1 MNLTYGSRG
10 DDVRKLQQALQS
22 AGYDVGSTGADGVYG
37 RNTQAAVRRY
47 QQANGLSVDG
57 IAGPNTLGRLYG
69 ASQSGGAQQGTLSG
83 VSAGTE
89 AGLSKPWTPPA
100 ASEAPDPAAPDLSY
114 LDAAWED
121 LQGQG
126 SFSYR
131 LDEDPL
137 YARYASLYRQWGRAA
152 MEDASGQAA
161 ALTGGY
167 GSTYADQAG
176 ASAYGDVLRQLG
188 AMAPELYDRA
198 RSAYESDRS
207 ARESRFSA
215 ALRRAEGEQSRYES
229 ARSAR
234 RQEAADARDF
244 SYREYQDLL
253 DYWLRRAQLENE
265 DYRWRQ
271 DYALRQ
277 AGL

>member
-1 MNLTYGSRG
+1 
-10 DDVRKLQQALQS
+10 
-22 AGYDVGSTGADGVYG
+22 
-37 RNTQAAVRRY
+37 
-47 QQANGLSVDG
+47 
-57 IAGPNTLGRLYG
+57 
-69 ASQSGGAQQGTLSG
+69 
-83 VSAGTE
+83 
-89 AGLSKPWTPPA
+89 
-100 ASEAPDPAAPDLSY
+100 
-114 LDAAWED
+114 
-121 LQGQG
+121 
-126 SFSYR
+126 
-131 LDEDPL
+131 
-137 YARYASLYRQWGRAA
+137 
-152 MEDASGQAA
+152 
-161 ALTGGY
+161 
-167 GSTYADQAG
+167 
-176 ASAYGDVLRQLG
+176 
-188 AMAPELYDRA
+188 MAPEFYDRA